1 MKILFVV
8 PYLMDTT
15 PCQRF
20 RFEQYLD
27 IFKKEGIGCTVDPFI
42 SKTLHKI
49 FYKKGMYPQKSFC
62 MLYCFLK
69 RFLTLLR
76 SFRYDMVFI
85 HREACPFGITV
96 LESFFRLINRKI
108 IYDFDDA
115 IYLSNV
121 SSSNR
126 IARALKNPDKVR
138 KIVGLS
144 DTVIVGTPYLKD
156 YVLRFNKNAK
166 VIPTT
171 IDTDK
176 YVLANKQYSKG
187 AAVCI
192 GWSGSY
198 TTAQHLILLKNVFK
212 ELFNKFKIQIKV
224 IGAPPDF
231 SMDELPIITKEWH
244 LENEIEE
251 LSSFDIGVMPLQD
264 DEWGRG
270 KCGLKAL
277 QYMTLGI
284 PSICS
289 PVGVNK
295 EIIRDGVNG
304 FLADSEEEWVRKI
317 SRLIEDADLRKKI
330 GLAGRKTV
338 EEKYS
343 IRVNAPRYLE
353 VIKEIAN
360 RNN

>member
-27 IFKKEGIGCTVDPFI
+27 IFKKGGINCTVDPFI

-49 FYKKGMYPQKSFC
+49 FYKKGMYLQKSFYLFC
-62 MLYCFLK
+62 CFLK

-76 SFRYDMVFI
+76 SFRYDMIFI
-85 HREACPFGITV
+85 HREACPFGITL
-96 LESFFRLINRKI
+96 LESFFKFINKKI

-121 SSSNR
+121 SNSNR
-126 IARALKNPDKVR
+126 IARALKNPAKIR
-138 KIVGLS
+138 KIIELS

-156 YVLRFNKNAK
+156 YALRFNKNTK
-166 VIPTT
+166 IIPTT

-176 YVLANKQYSKG
+176 YRLARKQYSKD

-198 TTAQHLILLKNVFK
+198 TTAQHLILLKNVFRK
-212 ELFNKFKIQIKV
+212 LFNKFKIQIKV
-224 IGAPPDF
+224 IGAPSDF
-231 SMDELPIITKEWH
+231 SIDGLPIVQKEWR
-244 LENEIEE
+244 LDNEIGE
-251 LSSFDIGVMPLQD
+251 LSSFDIGVMPLPD

-277 QYMTLGI
+277 QYMALGI
-284 PSICS
+284 PVVCS

-295 EIIRDGVNG
+295 EIIRDGANG
-304 FLADSEEEWVRKI
+304 FSADSEEEWIEKI
-317 SRLIEDADLRKKI
+317 SRLIEDSELRKRI
-330 GLAGRKTV
+330 GFAGRKTV
-338 EEKYS
+338 EANFSVKA
-343 IRVNAPRYLE
+343 NAPKYLE
-353 VIKEIAN
+353 IIKKVIN
-360 RNN
+360 RH